1 MGIGH
6 FDPVHVKMA
15 DAHTIPQYNKKIK
28 YRIGLCLFLV
38 IFVLFIVG
46 RLLNIFESHMNKPR
60 KQVHDFDQKVGL
72 LIIANFLCWGIFVLF
87 GGVLRA
93 IKASLTCFSQT
104 ITART
109 DSLTRPQSMGP
120 PWDTSG
126 INVAIL
132 SIEQHR
138 STMQDAFCLLRGDLK
153 RLFIGRFFTG
163 VKVDSVIAAS
173 ACDAFGTMFV
183 LYETF

>member
-1 MGIGH
+1 
-6 FDPVHVKMA
+6 
-15 DAHTIPQYNKKIK
+15 
-28 YRIGLCLFLV
+28 
-38 IFVLFIVG
+38 
-46 RLLNIFESHMNKPR
+46 MNKPR

-163 VKVDSVIAAS
+163 VKVDSVMAAS